1 MRRISLGL
9 VLLFSMMAATGLAQ
23 SAPCTVSD
31 HTEYSKKIKEFTT
44 EPVFSTELVDHLPL
58 SSCVPAPDAF
68 LHHIVGAPDVLDYT
82 KQINEYMRLLASKSL
97 RVKVWSIGMSEEG
110 REMLVVAVSDE
121 ANLSKLDR
129 YKEITARLADPRGL
143 SEAEAQKLIS
153 EGKPFYWADGSI
165 HSPETGAP
173 EMLMELAYRLAVEE
187 TPFIQKIRKDSI
199 VLITP
204 IVEVDG
210 HDRMVDVY
218 MQHKKHPDQAPYP
231 LVWWGH
237 YVAHDNNRDNL
248 GVGLALSRNM
258 LKTFLNWHPTVMHDL
273 HESVPYLYIMTGT
286 GPYNAWLDPIVISEW
301 QEMAYH
307 EIEEMTKRGVIGV
320 WTHGF
325 YDGWAPNYLLSI
337 ANNHNSIGRFYETF
351 GNGGADTRVRT
362 LRPADTSREWYRP
375 NPPLAKVKWSA
386 RNNINMQQSAILFG
400 MNNVAGNGQK
410 FLNNFYLKSKRAVEK
425 ARTEV
430 PAAWV
435 FPADDP
441 RPGEQARFLNLQ
453 QAQGVEVHRTEKE
466 IHLPATA
473 ESKAEPSGKAAGARP
488 GQDKSESE
496 SKEDKKPAET
506 VIPAGSYVV
515 RMDQPYSR
523 LADMILDTQYYSSR
537 DPRSYDDTGWTLGAL
552 RNVKTIRATDTAV
565 LDAPMKKMSKLE
577 PAGAVDGTGKTF
589 LIQHNTDNTL
599 ATLRFRLAGTSM
611 DAAEDGFEADGI
623 KFKAGTFVLKNADR
637 AVLEKAAKELGLKVH
652 ATNAEIKVATH
663 PLAAPRVAI
672 VHNWQNTQNDGWFRV
687 AFEEQ
692 KVPYT
697 YVADTWLR
705 ETQNLREKFDVII
718 LPPMGGGGPAGLSAM
733 LRGLPMRG
741 KPMPWKNS
749 DDTPNFTAPGLDS
762 TDDIRGGLGYQGL
775 ANLARFV
782 SEGGLLIAVQTS
794 ASLPVAAGMTDMV
807 NVADA
812 RAMQAPG
819 SVVLSNID
827 DKKSPITYG
836 YDDKLYIYFRQGPVI
851 TVGGIGG
858 GPGGGGGGPEE
869 GAGARSSGRGSATDP
884 DVIQGRKYAA
894 PEKPVKR
901 SPREQ
906 ELYVPEDLAE
916 AARWALPPKD
926 QQPRVVLRFAA
937 EKELLL
943 SGMITG
949 GNEIAEKPAVVDV
962 PHGKGH
968 VVLFANNPMWR
979 NETLGS
985 FFLVFNAIM
994 NYDHLDAGRSASPQN
1009 TSSTAVASGD
1019 EEEQD

>member
-1 MRRISLGL
+1 M
-9 VLLFSMMAATGLAQ
+9 
-23 SAPCTVSD
+23 
-31 HTEYSKKIKEFTT
+31 
-44 EPVFSTELVDHLPL
+44 
-58 SSCVPAPDAF
+58 
-68 LHHIVGAPDVLDYT
+68 
-82 KQINEYMRLLASKSL
+82 
-97 RVKVWSIGMSEEG
+97 
-110 REMLVVAVSDE
+110 
-121 ANLSKLDR
+121 
-129 YKEITARLADPRGL
+129 
-143 SEAEAQKLIS
+143 
-153 EGKPFYWADGSI
+153 
-165 HSPETGAP
+165 
-173 EMLMELAYRLAVEE
+173 
-187 TPFIQKIRKDSI
+187 
-199 VLITP
+199 
-204 IVEVDG
+204 
-210 HDRMVDVY
+210 
-218 MQHKKHPDQAPYP
+218 
-231 LVWWGH
+231 
-237 YVAHDNNRDNL
+237 
-248 GVGLALSRNM
+248 
-258 LKTFLNWHPTVMHDL
+258 
-273 HESVPYLYIMTGT
+273 
-286 GPYNAWLDPIVISEW
+286 
-301 QEMAYH
+301 
-307 EIEEMTKRGVIGV
+307 
-320 WTHGF
+320 
-325 YDGWAPNYLLSI
+325 
-337 ANNHNSIGRFYETF
+337 
-351 GNGGADTRVRT
+351 
-362 LRPADTSREWYRP
+362 
-375 NPPLAKVKWSA
+375 
-386 RNNINMQQSAILFG
+386 
-400 MNNVAGNGQK
+400 
-410 FLNNFYLKSKRAVEK
+410 
-425 ARTEV
+425 
-430 PAAWV
+430 
-435 FPADDP
+435 
-441 RPGEQARFLNLQ
+441 
-453 QAQGVEVHRTEKE
+453 
-466 IHLPATA
+466 
-473 ESKAEPSGKAAGARP
+473 
-488 GQDKSESE
+488 
-496 SKEDKKPAET
+496 
-506 VIPAGSYVV
+506 V

-552 RNVKTIRATDTAV
+552 RNVKTIRAMDTTV
-565 LDAPMKKMSKLE
+565 LGAPMKKVGKLE
-577 PAGAVDGTGKTF
+577 PAGAIDGTGKTL

-599 ATLRFRLAGTSM
+599 ATLRFRLASTPM
-611 DAAEDGFEADGI
+611 EAAEDAFETDGI

-637 AVLEKAAKELGLKVH
+637 ATLEKAAKDLGLKVH
-652 ATNAEIKVATH
+652 ATNADLKVSTH
-663 PLAAPRVAI
+663 PLAAPRVGI

-705 ETQNLREKFDVII
+705 ETKDLREKLDVII

-775 ANLARFV
+775 ANLERFV
-782 SEGGLLIAVQTS
+782 REGGLLIAVQTS

-812 RAMQAPG
+812 RTMQAPG
-819 SVVLSNID
+819 SVVLSSID

-858 GPGGGGGGPEE
+858 GPEE
-869 GAGARSSGRGSATDP
+869 GPVARSSGRGSATDP
-884 DVIQGRKYAA
+884 DVIQGRKYVA

-979 NETLGS
+979 NETMGS

-994 NYDHLDAGRSASPQN
+994 NYDHLDAGRTVGAQG
-1009 TSSTAVASGD
+1009 TSSMESKSG
-1019 EEEQD
+1019 EEKEQD